1 MRLAGL
7 EPATYRL
14 GGGRS
19 VQTELQAHH
28 TSMFNLE
35 NDAPVLGAILE
46 VIQEFHDDINL
57 LRIIMAKAMW
67 INPVK
72 II

>member
-19 VQTELQAHH
+19 VQTELQAQIL
-28 TSMFNLE
+28 FRLFGYQE
-35 NDAPVLGAILE
+35 IRKPAIGGYGY
-46 VIQEFHDDINL
+46 
-57 LRIIMAKAMW
+57 
-67 INPVK
+67 
-72 II
+72 